1 MNLVHTTALVQTA
14 RTFLTGNAVI
24 TGAAT
29 TVFTFPHGM
38 ATTPAFVS
46 VMPRNSLSSALFSIN
61 WNATNVIV
69 TYLTAITGSVSL
81 GWQANN

>member
-1 MNLVHTTALVQTA
+1 MNFIQSIPSVNVP
-14 RTFLTGNAVI
+14 RIFLTGDAII

-29 TVFTFPHGM
+29 TVFSFAHGM
-38 ATTPAFVS
+38 ATTPAFVA
-46 VMPRNSLSSALFSIN
+46 VMPRNSLSSALFSVN